1 LNNSLSTNTNLL
13 LPIHEV
19 NNPIVEKLKLL
30 FACLDNSL
38 PNIIELIKLIQTTD
52 PRNTGKGE
60 FFTVTFTKRTDGT
73 IRTMNAR
80 LGVRKYLK
88 GGELPYDAAEK
99 ELLPVFDVPKNAYRM
114 IDLRSIIS
122 AKLGGQE
129 YIVQ

>member
-1 LNNSLSTNTNLL
+1 MEISQFRKNLITEVRRL
-13 LPIHEV
+13 IKEQAIPISRQ
-19 NNPIVEKLKLL
+19 
-30 FACLDNSL
+30 D
-38 PNIIELIKLIQTTD
+38 LIKLIKATD
-52 PRNTGKGE
+52 PRNTGNGE

-88 GGELPYDAAEK
+88 GGELPYDAAAK
-99 ELLPVFDVPKNAYRM
+99 ELLPVFDVAKKAYRM

-129 YIVQ
+129 YIVK